1 MSRVY
6 IDTDKLEDD
15 SKHIKEYVTKL
26 DELLTK
32 YVTRML
38 KVPNETK
45 EWQGNSAD
53 SFMDI
58 IKKDYQLEYSKVISE
73 IRSFANELQLVA
85 SDYKSI
91 IKDNVIWKYYMM
103 IVRKDKL
110 ILA

>member
-45 EWQGNSAD
+45 EWQGTRERRV
-53 SFMDI
+53 
-58 IKKDYQLEYSKVISE
+58 LWV
-73 IRSFANELQLVA
+73 V
-85 SDYKSI
+85 
-91 IKDNVIWKYYMM
+91 
-103 IVRKDKL
+103 
-110 ILA
+110 

>member
-15 SKHIKEYVTKL
+15 SKRIKEYVTKL

-53 SFMDI
+53 AFMDI

-73 IRSFANELQLVA
+73 IRSFANELHLVA
-85 SDYKSI
+85 DDYKSI
-91 IKDNVIWKYYMM
+91 VKDNVI
-103 IVRKDKL
+103 
-110 ILA
+110 

>member
-1 MSRVY
+1 MSKVY

-15 SKHIKEYVTKL
+15 SKHIKEYAAKL

-38 KVPNETK
+38 KVPNDTK

-53 SFMDI
+53 SFMEI
-58 IKKDYQLEYSKVISE
+58 IKKDYQLEYSKVVSE

-85 SDYKSI
+85 DDYKSI
-91 IKDNVIWKYYMM
+91 VKENV
-103 IVRKDKL
+103 L
-110 ILA
+110 

>member
-26 DELLTK
+26 DELLTN
-32 YVTRML
+32 YVKRML

-53 SFMDI
+53 SFVEI

-73 IRSFANELQLVA
+73 IRSFANELNLVA
-85 SDYKSI
+85 DDFKTI
-91 IKDNVIWKYYMM
+91 VKDNV
-103 IVRKDKL
+103 L
-110 ILA
+110 

>member
-53 SFMDI
+53 YFMDI
-58 IKKDYQLEYSKVISE
+58 IRIIAIALLCIVVAFLFVQLFY
-73 IRSFANELQLVA
+73 LP
-85 SDYKSI
+85 
-91 IKDNVIWKYYMM
+91 KY
-103 IVRKDKL
+103 
-110 ILA
+110 IL